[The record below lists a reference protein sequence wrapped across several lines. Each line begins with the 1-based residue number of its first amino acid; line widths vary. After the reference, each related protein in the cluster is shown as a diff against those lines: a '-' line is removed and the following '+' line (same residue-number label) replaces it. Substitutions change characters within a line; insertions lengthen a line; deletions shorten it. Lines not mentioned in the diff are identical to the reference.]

1 MKYTIFLVFTLISL
15 NVLAQQKQFPLDERG
30 KYIYYEIADAKTT
43 NKDSLLFRAKY
54 FINTLYKK
62 SIKQES
68 LTDSSI
74 LAKGKVIIDKTIL
87 VAGHPSG
94 EVSYNLT
101 FEARD
106 KKYRFWLTDFE
117 YIPYQRDRY
126 GNYVQSTKI
135 GTALEKVPG
144 KLSSGEWKDIVE
156 STYNKVSKIA
166 ADFKK
171 NLATNQIESP
181 KKKTETISTKKW

>member
-1 MKYTIFLVFTLISL
+1 MKYPILLVFTLISL

-87 VAGHPSG
+87 VAGHPTG

-126 GNYVQSTKI
+126 GNYVPSTKI
-135 GTALEKVPG
+135 GTALEKVTG
-144 KLSSGEWKDIVE
+144 KLSSAEWKDIVE
-156 STYNKVSKIA
+156 SAYNKVSKIA

-171 NLATNQIESP
+171 SLATNQIESP